1 MTNQKISI
9 VLCTYNEANYIENT
23 ITKLQKHIDNLEI
36 IIVDDDSNDETRS
49 KIKKHPDL
57 KNIKLIHR
65 RKTRGLASAF
75 LTGLISSNG
84 DYIGWIDT
92 NMSELVI
99 RFKEMSDLLNSE
111 YDIVILSRYV
121 DGGGDD
127 RAFFRSFCS
136 KCFNFICRLLLGS
149 KIKDYTSGIFL
160 MKKKVLDEVSFL
172 SYGHGEFFIEFI
184 ENAHRKGFK
193 IKEIP
198 YIQMKDDKL
207 GSSKTA
213 GNYINFFY
221 LGVVYFIRILKTIIR
236 RN

>member
-1 MTNQKISI
+1 MSNQKISI
-9 VLCTYNEANYIENT
+9 ILCTYNEADYIENT
-23 ITKLQKHIDNLEI
+23 ISKLQKTINNLEI
-36 IIVDDDSNDETRS
+36 IVVDDDSKDDTRV
-49 KIKKHPDL
+49 KIKNYPDL
-57 KNIKLIHR
+57 KNVKLIHR
-65 RKTRGLASAF
+65 KKTRGLASAF

-84 DYIGWIDT
+84 DYVGWIDT

-99 RFKEMSDLLNSE
+99 RFIEMSDLLNSE

-121 DGGGDD
+121 EGGGDN
-127 RAFFRSFCS
+127 RVFFRSFCS
-136 KCFNFICRLLLGS
+136 KFFNLICRLLLGS

-160 MKKKVLDEVSFL
+160 MKKKVLDEVTFL

-198 YIQMKDDKL
+198 YVQIKDDEP

-213 GNYINFFY
+213 GNYMNFFY
-221 LGVVYFIRILKTIIR
+221 LGAVYFIRILKTIIR